1 MNSNFDFSSRP
12 SHPTVPFPNA
22 PLNNDSTPPPVPP
35 TPPVSPWQ
43 KIKQI
48 SSTTYNVGGKVLKS
62 AFFIFLFLSLIGGFN
77 QESNGSYKVLYGKGQ
92 DQIAVIDLSGV
103 IVESGSATSPF
114 TQEQMITPAGVTSI
128 FETLQDNSNLKAIV
142 LKINSPGG
150 SVTASE
156 EVYQLIL
163 TYRNKLNVPIIASFG
178 ETAASGGYY
187 IGLAA
192 DQIVAN
198 STTMTGSIGVIL
210 QTINYSELANK
221 YGIKN
226 VVIKSGQNK
235 NLLDPLEPV
244 NDRQIALLQQTVD
257 EAYEQFTS
265 RVIERRKIDGA
276 TLAPLADGRVLTGN
290 QAYIG
295 GLVDSIG
302 TFRQAVDVTAKIA
315 NLTNYEVIEYGQP
328 SLLQSLFSAV
338 ASNFRLNVSITPD
351 LIESSLRGRP
361 SYLYQY

>member
-12 SHPTVPFPNA
+12 SHPTLPFPNTA
-22 PLNNDSTPPPVPP
+22 LNNDSTPPTPP
-35 TPPVSPWQ
+35 QPPVSTWQ
-43 KIKQI
+43 KIKQT
-48 SSTTYNVGGKVLKS
+48 SSTIYSVGGKALKAS
-62 AFFIFLFLSLIGGFN
+62 FFIFLFLSLIGGFN
-77 QESNGSYKVLYGKGQ
+77 QENNNSYKVLYGKGE
-92 DQIAVIDLSGV
+92 DQIAIVNLSGI
-103 IVESGSATSPF
+103 IVESGSASSPF
-114 TQEQMITPAGVTSI
+114 TQEQMITPAGVTSV
-128 FETLQDNSNLKAIV
+128 FESLQNNHNLKAIV

-163 TYRNKLNVPIIASFG
+163 TYRNKLNIPIVASFG

-257 EAYEQFTS
+257 EAYEQFTT

-290 QAYIG
+290 QAFMG

-302 TFRQAVDVTAKIA
+302 TFRQAVDSTAKLA
-315 NLTNYEVIEYGQP
+315 NLSDYQVVEYGQP
-328 SLLQSLFSAV
+328 SLLQSLFSAIT
-338 ASNFRLNVSITPD
+338 SNFRLNVSLTPD